1 MSEPDEPLRL
11 VVVDDHP
18 VYRDGLALLLGSV
31 PGMAV
36 VGTAADGAAAVA
48 LARSEQPDVV
58 VMDVAMPGMDGIDAT
73 AALRSVLPHCAV
85 VIHSLHDDA
94 KTQAR
99 ASAAGA
105 AAFVAKSGP
114 SEALL
119 AAIRQA
125 SAHQA

>member
-1 MSEPDEPLRL
+1 MIRLVLVDDQPHVRQGLRMRLALEPD
-11 VVVDDHP
+11 V
-18 VYRDGLALLLGSV
+18 
-31 PGMAV
+31 AV
-36 VGTAADGAAAVA
+36 IGEAADGAEAVKLAEAA
-48 LARSEQPDVV
+48 QPDVV

-73 AALRSVLPHCAV
+73 AALRSVLPRCAV

-99 ASAAGA
+99 AWAAGA
-105 AAFVAKSGP
+105 TAFVAKSGP